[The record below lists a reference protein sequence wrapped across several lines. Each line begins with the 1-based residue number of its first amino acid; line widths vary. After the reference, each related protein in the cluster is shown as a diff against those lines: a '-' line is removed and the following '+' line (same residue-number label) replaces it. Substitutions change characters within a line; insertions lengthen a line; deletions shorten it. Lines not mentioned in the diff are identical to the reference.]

1 MQRKQPSH
9 IIKIYEALWCI
20 GDSRLQLVPSED
32 GVISAQVISSDR
44 SKTYTVSYRQSDQSI
59 MSDDNSSYR
68 NDEVGYPSLA
78 LLLFLDVLDYQSEY
92 GEALSGVARKSINM
106 ENNNDRSLTQ
116 QQVDEKLSLQWIDS
130 DALHTYCNM
139 LLTKLWFLW
148 LQYLGDKMKPLKK

>member
-9 IIKIYEALWCI
+9 ILKIYEALWCI

-32 GVISAQVISSDR
+32 GVISAQVMSSDR
-44 SKTYTVSYRQSDQSI
+44 SKAYTVSYRQSDQSI
-59 MSDDNSSYR
+59 MSNDNSSYR

-92 GEALSGVARKSINM
+92 GEALSGIARKSINM
-106 ENNNDRSLTQ
+106 ENNNDRSVTQ

-130 DALHTYCNM
+130 DALHTYCEM
-139 LLTKLWFLW
+139 LLNTLWSLW
-148 LQYLGDKMKPLKK
+148 LQYVWEKKQPAK

>member
-9 IIKIYEALWCI
+9 ILKIYEALWCI

-32 GVISAQVISSDR
+32 GVISAQVVSSDR
-44 SKTYTVSYRQSDQSI
+44 SKTYSVSYRQSDQSI

-92 GEALSGVARKSINM
+92 GEALSGISWKTINM

-116 QQVDEKLSLQWIDS
+116 QQVDEKLSLQGIDS
-130 DALHTYCNM
+130 DALHSYGEM
-139 LLTKLWFLW
+139 LLKKLWSLW
-148 LQYLGDKMKPLKK
+148 LQHLWEKQSPVK

>member
-9 IIKIYEALWCI
+9 ILKIYEALWCI

-32 GVISAQVISSDR
+32 GIISAQVISSDR
-44 SKTYTVSYRQSDQSI
+44 TKTYTVSYRQSDQSI
-59 MSDDNSSYR
+59 MSNDNSSYY

-92 GEALSGVARKSINM
+92 GEALSGISWKSINM
-106 ENNNDRSLTQ
+106 ENHNDRTLTQ

-130 DALHTYCNM
+130 EALHSYCET
-139 LLTKLWFLW
+139 LLEKLQWLW
-148 LQYLGDKMKPLKK
+148 LQYLWEKKLPVK